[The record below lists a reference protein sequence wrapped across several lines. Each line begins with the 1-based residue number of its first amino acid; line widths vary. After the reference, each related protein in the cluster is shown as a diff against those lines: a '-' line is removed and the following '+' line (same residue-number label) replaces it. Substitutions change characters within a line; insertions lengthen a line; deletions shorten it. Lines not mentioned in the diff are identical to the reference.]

1 MSTQPTPAP
10 GAPVTNITIQ
20 GLEFEAPQPYVA
32 GVHTLTEGE
41 ASALNQ
47 TLAEN
52 LRNNFAPSIKSA
64 IAEYRKANGLA
75 EDAEVAVTSLDYD
88 ALDSAFQKYADE
100 YEFGVRKAGGIRTP
114 TDPIQREAHRIALD
128 KVKTALNVKN
138 VKLTSVPKEKMAE
151 FVSQVL
157 AKYPEITEEAKR
169 RVAATADIALEG
181 LGL

>member
-1 MSTQPTPAP
+1 MSAQPTPSADQ
-10 GAPVTNITIQ
+10 PVTNITIQ

-64 IAEYRKANGLA
+64 VAEYRKANGLPD
-75 EDAEVAVTSLDYD
+75 DAEVAVTSLDFD
-88 ALDSAFQKYADE
+88 ALDAAFQKYADE

-114 TDPIQREAHRIALD
+114 TDPVAREAHRIALD
-128 KVKTALNVKN
+128 KVKTALNAKN
-138 VKLTSVPKEKMAE
+138 VKLSSVPKEKMAE
-151 FVSQVL
+151 LVKQVL
-157 AKYPEITEEAKR
+157 TKYTEITEEAKR
-169 RVAATADIALEG
+169 RVTATAEIALEG